1 QYGEELEAGH
11 IHLNFEDAGFWINY
25 YDKIL
30 QVDPQTIPLIF
41 EGAEDLRSAN
51 GQSSIQP
58 QVRLEFGDVLRQ
70 LRGLPP
76 NRTADPAKVE
86 ERRQLAPEV
95 KERFVAL
102 VRSSSELRSFIADV
116 VNKVNGTPGDSHSFD
131 TLHRVLEA
139 QPYRL
144 ALWRV
149 SSEEINYRRFFDIN
163 DLVGLR
169 MEHAA
174 VFAATHKLLR
184 RLLGDGSINGL
195 RIDHPDGL
203 LNPRQ
208 YFTRIQMLYAAS
220 QCCGPRPVLPAAE
233 NGVEI
238 AVMQVFAEHDWMNNR
253 APLYVVAEKI
263 LEPGE
268 ELPAEWPVDGT
279 SGYDFTNQVNG
290 VFIDRRNE
298 RTFTN
303 TYRRFI
309 GGDADAE
316 EMIYSSKKLIMQN
329 ALASEVTVLSHV
341 LDDICSTDRRARDF
355 TRSVLADAIRETIAC
370 FPVYRTY
377 IDERGE
383 ISERDRA
390 HINEAIVRAKRHNPT
405 VSSAVYDF
413 LRDILLLKTGDSDH
427 WTDGYRKRLYFVLK
441 FQQLTGPVM
450 AKGLEDTVCYVY
462 NRFVSLNEVGGYPQK
477 FGSSV
482 DDFHRDNLY
491 RTEHWPHSMLT
502 TSTHDTKRS
511 EDVRARLNVLSEM
524 PKQWSN
530 QVIRWRRM
538 NRARKRILGDGRAVP
553 DPNEE
558 YLLYQ
563 TLVGT
568 WPWNHDDDAERE
580 QYVSRIQQYMTKAVH
595 EAKVNLSWINP
606 NPEYVDA
613 VNEFIA
619 RILAPSVHGRPNHFI
634 GSMSEFAATV
644 GFFGAINSLAQTV
657 LKIVCPGVPDV
668 YQGTELWDFSLVDPD
683 NRRPVDFGLRRRLL
697 SELTAVASGGGIE
710 LCSELL
716 RNYQDGRI
724 KMWTMTRALSFR
736 SAHPELFHSGSYL
749 PLQATGDRQENV
761 LAFSRSVDG
770 MAMMVAVPRL
780 VFRLCG
786 GQPTW
791 TPEMW
796 GNTEVPVSL
805 SAGVRLESVFTGE
818 QVDISPRR
826 TVLCRELFSRFP
838 VALLFG
844 R

>member
-1 QYGEELEAGH
+1 MRTTTAPVTIEASGISDCLDRLAAHKREHRPVSTYRLQFHQGFRFTDARDLVPYLYELGISHAYSSPILTARTGSHHGYDIVDHNTINPEIGTEDEFYAWVDALKEHGMGQILDIVPNHMGIGYGTNPWWQDVLENGRTSAYAEYFDIDWEPLKPALSNKVLLPILGAQYGEELEAGH
-11 IHLNFEDAGFWINY
+11 IHLNFEDGGFWINY

-220 QCCGPRPVLPAAE
+220 QCCGPHPVLPAAE

-303 TYRRFI
+303 IYRRFI

-316 EMIYSSKKLIMQN
+316 EM
-329 ALASEVTVLSHV
+329 
-341 LDDICSTDRRARDF
+341 
-355 TRSVLADAIRETIAC
+355 
-370 FPVYRTY
+370 
-377 IDERGE
+377 
-383 ISERDRA
+383 
-390 HINEAIVRAKRHNPT
+390 
-405 VSSAVYDF
+405 
-413 LRDILLLKTGDSDH
+413 
-427 WTDGYRKRLYFVLK
+427 
-441 FQQLTGPVM
+441 
-450 AKGLEDTVCYVY
+450 
-462 NRFVSLNEVGGYPQK
+462 
-477 FGSSV
+477 
-482 DDFHRDNLY
+482 
-491 RTEHWPHSMLT
+491 
-502 TSTHDTKRS
+502 
-511 EDVRARLNVLSEM
+511 
-524 PKQWSN
+524 
-530 QVIRWRRM
+530 
-538 NRARKRILGDGRAVP
+538 
-553 DPNEE
+553 
-558 YLLYQ
+558 
-563 TLVGT
+563 
-568 WPWNHDDDAERE
+568 
-580 QYVSRIQQYMTKAVH
+580 
-595 EAKVNLSWINP
+595 
-606 NPEYVDA
+606 
-613 VNEFIA
+613 
-619 RILAPSVHGRPNHFI
+619 
-634 GSMSEFAATV
+634 
-644 GFFGAINSLAQTV
+644 
-657 LKIVCPGVPDV
+657 
-668 YQGTELWDFSLVDPD
+668 
-683 NRRPVDFGLRRRLL
+683 
-697 SELTAVASGGGIE
+697 
-710 LCSELL
+710 
-716 RNYQDGRI
+716 
-724 KMWTMTRALSFR
+724 
-736 SAHPELFHSGSYL
+736 
-749 PLQATGDRQENV
+749 
-761 LAFSRSVDG
+761 
-770 MAMMVAVPRL
+770 
-780 VFRLCG
+780 
-786 GQPTW
+786 
-791 TPEMW
+791 
-796 GNTEVPVSL
+796 
-805 SAGVRLESVFTGE
+805 
-818 QVDISPRR
+818 
-826 TVLCRELFSRFP
+826 
-838 VALLFG
+838 
-844 R
+844 